1 VAWIEPR
8 KDSKFTVRYR
18 DGYGRAAKK
27 LWRVFATETEAR
39 EFKRRADAI
48 EMHARNSRSTPSRRR
63 SGRASTRSRSSDTK
77 HHRAH
82 PATAG
87 RLVSRLRLAPRRL
100 A

>member
-27 LWRVFATETEAR
+27 RWRVFATETEAR

-48 EMHARNSRSTPSRRR
+48 EMHVRRPPGG
-63 SGRASTRSRSSDTK
+63 SFHVCG
-77 HHRAH
+77 
-82 PATAG
+82 
-87 RLVSRLRLAPRRL
+87 LRRVGLRDGGGLPGGTVRTS
-100 A
+100 